1 MKRTFT
7 VKPKQAIKADTETPR
22 QRISRIEDAIAH
34 IKWRLQTDYLTDD
47 ERSDLQ
53 MDLAE
58 LEEQLNFAWQD
69 DEADYNYAL
78 ERQEFNPDGSLKY
91 YDVPSDYEDEDAY
104 TYTVRIWHEVD
115 PGSDAVGPVALD
127 EIFDFVADSPQH
139 AVDYAKKAWDGPIDR
154 IEVIA
159 IDDYPLDKPIK
170 FI

>member
-7 VKPKQAIKADTETPR
+7 VKPKQAIKADTETSR
-22 QRISRIEDAIAH
+22 QRISRLEDAIAS

-47 ERSDLQ
+47 ERTDLQ

-91 YDVPSDYEDEDAY
+91 YDEPSDYEDEDAY
-104 TYTVRIWHEVD
+104 TYTVRIWSEVD
-115 PGSDAVGPVALD
+115 PGGDTVGPVAN
-127 EIFDFVADSPQH
+127 EIIDDFVAASPKD
-139 AVDYAKKAWDGPIDR
+139 AIEYARKAYADYRIDK
-154 IEVIA
+154 IEVISV
-159 IDDYPLDKPIK
+159 DSYPKEVE
-170 FI
+170 